1 MYVTVITCEPLAG
14 KSSQFRSQF
23 EQVRQSIADMPGV
36 VSSDSFIT
44 EDGQLVAVLNLEDE
58 AVHRKLFVDENG
70 PFHNLVRDLN
80 LSETGRLVRTLSGN
94 STLVPSKE
102 PASVR

>member
-14 KSSQFRSQF
+14 KSSQFRTQF
-23 EQVRQSIADMPGV
+23 EQVSQSIADMPGV

-44 EDGQLVAVLNLEDE
+44 EDGQLVAILNLEDE

-80 LSETGRLVRTLSGN
+80 LSETGRLVRTISGD
-94 STLVPSKE
+94 STAVASQE